1 LQRCN
6 GVNRGG
12 IVELVADRFVV
23 MHDGRA
29 VDLSTGEEIMLLAS
43 TAGGP
48 TEQTRWAIRCD
59 RWSQLYHP
67 AIARLVDYGIVGE
80 MRRFE
85 AWRCGPPWRGSQAA
99 GEQAIGQVAAFLR
112 ANGLTEGTLSAHAA
126 GRRDGRAIAVPGGD
140 AGYDAEQRLP
150 PDDLTLAACGLALAS
165 RPAVDAVA
173 ELFTH
178 PGPARPR
185 AVALWAVPGSGLET
199 AIGALARTARLHGY
213 VPLSSR
219 LVGSSVLALL
229 AGRSLLIIDRG
240 GAAGAWRGLVEIT
253 LRLPGPHVVLLAGSE
268 EIAHVH
274 GLPLAPLAASTLV
287 EALRPRDVSAAIRRR
302 VEAAA
307 RRSRG
312 LPGRFVRL
320 LWRNETSKPQVSR
333 LRSQPGVIGVA
344 GRVAE
349 RSPAYGGGNAVAP
362 EGTHSGGLPSWAAPR
377 ELAALRRRLESATR
391 QLDAG
396 PHVPADRLLRGVI
409 GGLARRHDWTH
420 AFDGAIAL
428 AGSLLKRG
436 RPQDARTVLADAK
449 DYATRAGQDAGVLD
463 VAILTGLAWIDL
475 ARLDEA
481 EGVLQA
487 ALAASR
493 SSDTPARLER
503 ARLALVRCLF
513 WRGRYA
519 EAAALLASMEL
530 PAQTTATR
538 IAVATASSRIAVGQ
552 RDLGAAVA
560 SATEALDMAERLG
573 EPAVLAQAACSA
585 AFAHLAIGDR
595 VGVDRDVD
603 RGIRAARAARDPV
616 SALRARLLAAE
627 SARRAGRD
635 TMGDALL
642 GRLDKV
648 STSSLPPIVRARC
661 SLLADLLSAAS
672 PGEVVRRHVSAT
684 GLEALAL
691 FAPQAAG
698 HTASDMHGAVEDAVE
713 ILRSCQAA
721 DEDGALLT
729 DVCARLRRRLNAAVV
744 GFFGRERGALVLLA
758 SGGSARLDSRIGDR
772 VVAAGQ
778 LITPHLRE
786 GVIEGGTPVRYGG
799 DTLGALVGRWAL
811 GAPPPDATRVSALL
825 TMAAIAAG
833 PALAGAIGRR
843 NEAAAQAAGEL
854 IGVSGAMAEVRQAVE
869 RAATAPFAVL
879 IEGESGSGKELVAR
893 ALHRR
898 SPRRGRPFCT
908 LNCAALPDDLVESEL
923 FGHSRGAFTGAV
935 AERPGVF
942 EEAHT
947 GTLVLDEIGEL
958 SLRAQAKVLRTIQ
971 EGELR
976 RVGENLARRIDVRIV
991 SATNRDLREEVA
1003 AGRFRLDLLYRLDVI
1018 RISLPPLRARRE
1030 DIAALVDHCWR
1041 EATAR
1046 VESRAVLS
1054 SATIAALARY
1064 DWPGN
1069 VRELQNVL
1077 AALVVR
1083 SPKRGVVPPT
1093 ALPPP
1098 FTTSAGG
1105 LSFRLDEARR
1115 TFEERFVRA
1124 ALVRSG
1130 GHRARAA
1137 QELGV
1142 TRQGLTKLMARLRI
1156 SDAIEIQSTSE
1167 GSRG

>member
-1 LQRCN
+1 MK
-6 GVNRGG
+6 
-12 IVELVADRFVV
+12 LVADRFVV
-23 MHDGRA
+23 VHDERA
-29 VDLSTGEEIMLLAS
+29 VDLSTGEEIVLLVS

-48 TEQTRWAIRCD
+48 REQTRWALRCD
-59 RWSQLYHP
+59 RWSRLYHP

-85 AWRCGPPWRGSQAA
+85 AWRAGPPWQGSRTAR
-99 GEQAIGQVAAFLR
+99 EQAIGQAAAFLR
-112 ANGLTEGTLSAHAA
+112 ANALTEGTLSAHAA
-126 GRRDGRAIAVPGGD
+126 RGRGGRAIVVPRGD
-140 AGYDAEQRLP
+140 AGYDAEQGSP
-150 PDDLTLAACGLALAS
+150 PGDLTLADCGLAFAS

-185 AVALWAVPGSGLET
+185 AVALWAPPGSGLGT
-199 AIGALARTARLHGY
+199 AIDALARTARLNGY
-213 VPLSSR
+213 VPLSSG
-219 LVGSSVLALL
+219 LVESSALELL
-229 AGRSLLIIDRG
+229 AGRSLLVIARV
-240 GAAGAWRGLVEIT
+240 GASGAWRGLVEIT
-253 LRLPGPHVVLLAGSE
+253 LRLPGPHVLLLAGSE

-274 GLPLAPLAASTLV
+274 GLPLAPVAASALV
-287 EALRPRDVSAAIRRR
+287 EAIRPLEVPAALRRR
-302 VEAAA
+302 IEAAA

-312 LPGRFVRL
+312 LPGKFVSL
-320 LWRNETSKPQVSR
+320 LWGETATRRPQVSR
-333 LRSQPGVIGVA
+333 FEAQAGSHAREAGLQSGVIGRT

-349 RSPAYGGGNAVAP
+349 RSPAYGVDSAMAP
-362 EGTHSGGLPSWAAPR
+362 DGAWAAPR
-377 ELAALRRRLESATR
+377 ELAGLRRRLEEATR

-396 PHVPADRLLRGVI
+396 RHAPGDRLLRGVI
-409 GGLARRHDWTH
+409 GGLARRHDWMH
-420 AFDGAIAL
+420 ALGGAIAL

-436 RPQDARTVLADAK
+436 RPQDARAVLGDAK
-449 DYATRAGQDAGVLD
+449 GYAARAGQDAAVID
-463 VAILTGLAWIDL
+463 VAILTGVAWTDL
-475 ARLDEA
+475 ARLGEA

-493 SSDTPARLER
+493 SGDMPARLER
-503 ARLALVRCLF
+503 ARLALARCLF
-513 WRGRYA
+513 WRGRHT
-519 EAAALLASMEL
+519 EAAALLASMDLAEEV
-530 PAQTTATR
+530 TATR
-538 IAVATASSRIAVGQ
+538 VAATTASSRIAVGR

-560 SATEALDMAERLG
+560 SATEALDIAERIG
-573 EPAVLAQAACSA
+573 EPALLARAACAA
-585 AFAHLAIGDR
+585 AFARLAIGDR
-595 VGVDRDVD
+595 VGVDRDVN

-635 TMGDALL
+635 AIGTALV
-642 GRLDKV
+642 GRIGKL
-648 STSSLPPIVRARC
+648 STASLPPIVRARC
-661 SLLADLLSAAS
+661 ALLADLLTATSSAD
-672 PGEVVRRHVSAT
+672 VVRRHVSAT
-684 GLEALAL
+684 QLEALAL
-691 FAPQAAG
+691 FAPEAAG
-698 HTASDMHGAVEDAVE
+698 PAAGDMHGAVEDAVE
-713 ILRSCQAA
+713 ILRSCQTA
-721 DEDGALLT
+721 DEDGVLLS
-729 DVCARLRRRLNAAVV
+729 DVCTRLRLRLNAAAV

-758 SGGSARLDSRIGDR
+758 SEGSARLDPRIGDR

-778 LITPHLRE
+778 LITPHMRE

-799 DTLGALVGRWAL
+799 DTVGALVGRWAL
-811 GAPPPDATRVSALL
+811 GAPPEVSRVSVLFP
-825 TMAAIAAG
+825 MAATAAG

-843 NEAAAQAAGEL
+843 NEAAGREAGEL
-854 IGVSGAMAEVRQAVE
+854 IGVSGAMVEVRQAVE
-869 RAATAPFAVL
+869 RAAAAPFAVL

-908 LNCAALPDDLVESEL
+908 LNCAALPDDLVEAEL

-935 AERPGVF
+935 AERAGVF

-1093 ALPPP
+1093 ALPAP
-1098 FTTSAGG
+1098 FATSAGG
-1105 LSFRLDEARR
+1105 LNFRLDEARR

-1156 SDAIEIQSTSE
+1156 SESIEGTIET
-1167 GSRG
+1167 